1 MGDLNDPVLQK
12 ISIVV
17 PGEFSE
23 ALADAGAGVW
33 LWDIVADRIDV
44 SLGMVA
50 LTGMPELNGGRRD
63 EVLAGLIH
71 PEDISKIRE
80 STARLFDGAKNYET
94 LCRMRHSSGHYI
106 WVNTHGTLVRDE
118 EGEPQF
124 LIGIVRIRD
133 ELTRAK
139 RDLLH
144 AEEMAK
150 LGNWNV
156 DIASQE
162 LFWSEGVYNMLGY
175 EPLSFTPSIEFGY
188 SLLSTEDRETIEN
201 IIDDALTT
209 KENFDFRSRLRHAN
223 GSEVHVEVRGAVE
236 VGVTGAP
243 VSYYGII
250 QNITD
255 EIKREQQIRQSQK
268 LEAVGNLTG
277 GIAHDFNNIL
287 YALLGYADLA
297 LDDIPEVHPAHVPLL
312 EIRKAGDRAA
322 NLVAKMLAFGRRSE
336 GKRESMVLAEV
347 VSDCLDLVRASIP
360 TTVRIE
366 ADLSNTGC
374 CVFADATQLHQVL
387 LNLCSNAQYAM
398 RENGGLL
405 RISVDD
411 MILDA
416 NAASRLGGL
425 EAGEWARIRV
435 SDTGPGIDPAVLE
448 RIFEPYFTTR
458 KPDEGTGL
466 GLAMVHGIVAGFGGV
481 VLVDSRL
488 GVGSE
493 FSIYLP
499 AEVAPTVVDGV
510 ADGVADSGASAVA
523 GHGRIMVID
532 DEPMVLDVLE
542 KALLRFGF
550 EVRAFANG
558 IEALEVF
565 RASPHNF
572 DVVVTDQ
579 TMPNITGF
587 ELATHMMAIRP
598 DLPLILTTGYADK
611 ENQERA
617 QIAGIRYFMPKPL
630 KMMELGE
637 ALLKLT
643 SKVTVS

>member
-277 GIAHDFNNIL
+277 GIAHDFNNLLAVIL
-287 YALLGYADLA
+287 GNLEMVQDEITDTALTARVEAAIQATLRGSELTQSMLSFA
-297 LDDIPEVHPAHVPLL
+297 
-312 EIRKAGDRAA
+312 RRAE
-322 NLVAKMLAFGRRSE
+322 LQPT
-336 GKRESMVLAEV
+336 
-347 VSDCLDLVRASIP
+347 CLDLNAVVSKTQGWISRTLPENIDLGTSLADGLWQ
-360 TTVRIE
+360 IE
-366 ADLSNTGC
+366 ADSGSTENALINLILNARDAMPSGGKLMIETTNLTIDEDDVVLKGEDFSPGKYVMLAVTDSGCGISAEILSE
-374 CVFADATQLHQVL
+374 VFEPFFTTKAVGEGSGLGLSMVQGFMHQ
-387 LNLCSNAQYAM
+387 SNGSVQVYSEIGVGTTFKLYFKALGAQMTAPPA
-398 RENGGLL
+398 E
-405 RISVDD
+405 
-411 MILDA
+411 
-416 NAASRLGGL
+416 
-425 EAGEWARIRV
+425 V
-435 SDTGPGIDPAVLE
+435 SPAVLE
-448 RIFEPYFTTR
+448 KVSGRRI
-458 KPDEGTGL
+458 L
-466 GLAMVHGIVAGFGGV
+466 V
-481 VLVDSRL
+481 VEDQKEVLEILVS
-488 GVGSE
+488 
-493 FSIYLP
+493 
-499 AEVAPTVVDGV
+499 
-510 ADGVADSGASAVA
+510 
-523 GHGRIMVID
+523 
-532 DEPMVLDVLE
+532 VLE
-542 KALLRFGF
+542 KEGYLVMSARSGDEAKTLFDADPNFHLLLTDIVMPGDLQGPALSGILRKQAPDLQVVFMSGYAR
-550 EVRAFANG
+550 EATLQRNELRSDDIRLTKPVMKKDLLA
-558 IEALEVF
+558 ALEKSWS
-565 RASPHNF
+565 R
-572 DVVVTDQ
+572 
-579 TMPNITGF
+579 
-587 ELATHMMAIRP
+587 
-598 DLPLILTTGYADK
+598 
-611 ENQERA
+611 
-617 QIAGIRYFMPKPL
+617 
-630 KMMELGE
+630 
-637 ALLKLT
+637 
-643 SKVTVS
+643 KVNTEV